1 MLKSMGRL
9 LASLLL
15 CAGIGLLAGWIAE
28 PQIESWYV
36 GLAKPSW
43 TPPRY
48 LFPIAW
54 VVLYALVALS
64 LWRLWD
70 RTIPSPARRE
80 ALVFFFVQLVLN
92 AAWVPVFFG
101 WHNLPIALAIIIALV
116 VTITGTI
123 FTSARVDRPAAW
135 LLVPYL
141 AWVAY
146 ATTLNAGIVA
156 MN

>member
-1 MLKSMGRL
+1 MLKSLGRL
-9 LASLLL
+9 LACLLL
-15 CAGIGLLAGWIAE
+15 CAGIGLLAEWVTQ
-28 PQIESWYV
+28 PQIDAWYV

-43 TPPRY
+43 TPPRSM
-48 LFPIAW
+48 FPITWA
-54 VVLYALVALS
+54 VLYGLMALS

-80 ALVFFFVQLVLN
+80 ALLFFCVQLVLN
-92 AAWVPVFFG
+92 TAWAPVFFG

-116 VTITGTI
+116 VTIIGTI
-123 FTSARVDRPAAW
+123 FTSARVDRLAAW
-135 LLVPYL
+135 LLLPYL

>member
-1 MLKSMGRL
+1 MFKSLERL
-9 LASLLL
+9 LACLVL
-15 CAGIGLLAGWIAE
+15 CAGIGAFAGWVTQ
-28 PQIESWYV
+28 PQIEGWYI

-54 VVLYALVALS
+54 AVLYVMMALS

-80 ALVFFFVQLVLN
+80 ALIFFFVQLALN
-92 AAWVPVFFG
+92 ALWSPVFFG
-101 WHNLPIALAIIIALV
+101 WHNLHAALAIIIALV
-116 VTITGTI
+116 VTIIGTI
-123 FTSARVDRPAAW
+123 FTSARVDRAAAW
-135 LLVPYL
+135 LLLPYL
-141 AWVAY
+141 VWVSY
-146 ATTLNAGIVA
+146 ATALNAGIVA